1 MNAGDLL
8 FGRRLRQNHALEHA
22 TVTILTERHPRL
34 RVAAR
39 SSARGFV
46 IYADLDP
53 ALVRP
58 AAEDALRRLRRG
70 EAHLAIHPH
79 CGTNLAVGTSVA
91 LVGSFFALTAVRPR
105 VRAASALVSSLAGIV
120 AARPL
125 GQVVQRHVTTLPDVA
140 GVRIVSVAR
149 RRRLGMTIVEVR
161 TEAG

>member
-1 MNAGDLL
+1 VNAGDLL

-22 TVTILTERHPRL
+22 TVTIMTERHPRL

-39 SSARGFV
+39 ASAHGFV

-53 ALVRP
+53 DLVRP
-58 AAEDALRRLRRG
+58 AVEEALRRLRRG
-70 EAHLAIHPH
+70 EADLAIHPH

-105 VRAASALVSSLAGIV
+105 VRAVSALASSLAGIA

-125 GQVVQRHVTTLPDVA
+125 GKVVQRHVTTLPDVVD
-140 GVRIVSVAR
+140 VRILAVAR
-149 RRRLGMTIVEVR
+149 RRRLGMGIVDVR
-161 TEAG
+161 TAAG